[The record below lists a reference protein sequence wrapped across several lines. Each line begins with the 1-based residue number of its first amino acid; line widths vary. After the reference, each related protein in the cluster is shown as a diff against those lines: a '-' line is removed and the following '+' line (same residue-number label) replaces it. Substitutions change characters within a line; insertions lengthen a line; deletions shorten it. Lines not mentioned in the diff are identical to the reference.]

1 MTQNFLHSQAW
12 QRLPK
17 PAMVEDRARRF
28 GGVDQVWRRPVL
40 SARRQEHWFSIAGHS
55 LGLAR
60 FVPSLGPSQ
69 QAESRVAA
77 ALAQSEEAI
86 SVCMLTT
93 QQQLCAVVPGTG
105 FPPTFWALQWN
116 RFQEDSQ
123 GWLLLFFF
131 FSPCIDRNKSLW
143 RSEASC

>member
-28 GGVDQVWRRPVL
+28 GGVDQVWRRPAL
-40 SARRQEHWFSIAGHS
+40 SASRQEHWFSTAGHS

-77 ALAQSEEAI
+77 ALAQSEAI

-93 QQQLCAVVPGTG
+93 QQQLCAVVPGTDL
-105 FPPTFWALQWN
+105 PLTWALRWD
-116 RFQEDSQ
+116 RVQEDSQ
-123 GWLLLFFF
+123 GLLLLPHHTPAPRPP
-131 FSPCIDRNKSLW
+131 PCIGRNKSL
-143 RSEASC
+143 